1 MNVPRPAMFGAAVPK
16 PDKWIWKMQL
26 SRENVLQAYRQMR
39 LIRVFEN
46 SVFAEA
52 QAGRVPGSTHLYAG
66 QEAVAVGVCM
76 ALAEG
81 DFIASTHRGHG
92 HSIAKGCEIG
102 PMMAEILAKATG
114 TCKGKGGSMHI
125 ADLEKGM
132 LGANGI
138 VGGGPPIVCGAA
150 LTAKTLGT
158 GAVAVCFSGDG
169 AVNQGT
175 TAESLNLAMVWQLPV
190 IFVVE
195 DNGWGEATSSAF
207 ATAGDI
213 VKRAQG
219 YGMRAEKVDGLSL
232 SDVHEATLAAVTH
245 ARDGHGP
252 SLLHTTTERFYGHFN
267 GDTDSY
273 RSDASKADQRKNRD
287 CLIRLR
293 RLMSETGLIDP
304 DQIDAIDAE
313 VEAEVAR
320 AVADARDAPEPDPTS
335 LTTDVYV
342 HYEGRL

>member
-1 MNVPRPAMFGAAVPK
+1 
-16 PDKWIWKMQL
+16 MQL
-26 SRENVLQAYRQMR
+26 SRDDLLQAYRQMR
-39 LIRVFEN
+39 TIRVFET

-76 ALAEG
+76 ALSAG

-92 HSIAKGCEIG
+92 HSIAKGCEVG
-102 PMMAEILAKATG
+102 PMMAEILGKATG

-138 VGGGPPIVCGAA
+138 VGGSPPIVCGAA

-175 TAESLNLAMVWQLPV
+175 TAGSLNLAMVWQLPV

-232 SDVHEATLAAVTH
+232 SDVYEATRGAVAH
-245 ARDGHGP
+245 ARGGHGP
-252 SLLHTTTERFYGHFN
+252 VLLHITTERFYGHFN

-273 RSDASKADQRKNRD
+273 RSDALKADQRANRD
-287 CLIRLR
+287 CLTRLR
-293 RLMSETGLIDP
+293 RLMAEAGLAEP
-304 DQIDAIDAE
+304 GQIDAIDTE
-313 VEAEVAR
+313 VDALIAA
-320 AVADARDAPEPDPTS
+320 AVADARAAPEPDVAT
-335 LTTDVYV
+335 LITDVYV
-342 HYEGRL
+342 TYEGRI